1 MVFISIRISVGA
13 SRDISIART
22 LALPRMLE
30 ESICLFSGKF
40 IGQSASLIVSI
51 FSSPNVIVLPCTP
64 LELILRTHPRTGLIL
79 QNGIA
84 DGAPEVDRPKRA
96 VPDTPSIPS
105 ALRMMHRYRGFA
117 TAVAA
122 R

>member
-1 MVFISIRISVGA
+1 M
-13 SRDISIART
+13 
-22 LALPRMLE
+22 
-30 ESICLFSGKF
+30 
-40 IGQSASLIVSI
+40 GQFAYCIYFFLSERR
-51 FSSPNVIVLPCTP
+51 SPNVIVLPCTP
-64 LELILRTHPRTGLIL
+64 LEVRTHPRTGLIL

-105 ALRMMHRYRGFA
+105 ALRMMHRYRGFV
-117 TAVAA
+117 TAVVAA

>member
-1 MVFISIRISVGA
+1 MVFISIRISVRA
-13 SRDISIART
+13 SRDISRART

-30 ESICLFSGKF
+30 ESIRLFSGKF

-64 LELILRTHPRTGLIL
+64 LELRTHPRTGLIL